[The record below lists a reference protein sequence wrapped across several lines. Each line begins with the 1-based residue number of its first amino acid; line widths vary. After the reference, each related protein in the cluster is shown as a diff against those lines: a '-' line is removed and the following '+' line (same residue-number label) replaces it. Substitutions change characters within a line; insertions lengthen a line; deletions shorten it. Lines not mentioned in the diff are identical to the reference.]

1 MVTEQHFRFVS
12 RIYDL
17 PLQPDQWPD
26 VLDEFA
32 PFMNATASAVVAHDP
47 IYAEHRIDIVSS
59 YHLGIGASLVAEFN
73 ERFGGAEKEGYAKM
87 ALSPQRAFVS
97 DMEAMGI
104 TSVEEHGALPAI
116 QFGVE
121 KFNLRHR
128 AASCLNLQRVWT
140 DIIAVQYDGDRGPI
154 TEEEKK
160 IGSLFLDHFAKSV
173 ELGRSFGVL
182 KSRFDSV
189 FSALDRFHIGIF
201 VLSPN
206 GAVAVKNREAARLI
220 DQGDGLALSNNG
232 RLQPSVDDNQRG
244 ALKEAVDKAI
254 NTAMGGQNT
263 AETRMVLTRRSGK
276 TPYLLE
282 VTPIRD
288 QNELES
294 DFHGALVFVID
305 PDNTDFVS
313 TEGMQALYG
322 LTGAEAE
329 ICKLLAQGLETD
341 DIADSR
347 NITRETVR
355 HYVKQTLQKAGVNNR
370 AQLVRLALTVNL
382 PIEPATAKE
391 GSAS

>member
-1 MVTEQHFRFVS
+1 MFRVSVSSSLLEGYDETET
-12 RIYDL
+12 L
-17 PLQPDQWPD
+17 PYSIPQICSTSAD
-26 VLDEFA
+26 VRH
-32 PFMNATASAVVAHDP
+32 SAVVAHDP
-47 IYAEHRIDIVSS
+47 IYAEHRIDIISS

-173 ELGRSFGVL
+173 ELGRSLGVL

-206 GAVAVKNREAARLI
+206 GSVVVKNREAARLAYYPAPI
-220 DQGDGLALSNNG
+220 HH
-232 RLQPSVDDNQRG
+232 
-244 ALKEAVDKAI
+244 
-254 NTAMGGQNT
+254 
-263 AETRMVLTRRSGK
+263 RMELYCRK
-276 TPYLLE
+276 
-282 VTPIRD
+282 RD
-288 QNELES
+288 
-294 DFHGALVFVID
+294 
-305 PDNTDFVS
+305 
-313 TEGMQALYG
+313 
-322 LTGAEAE
+322 
-329 ICKLLAQGLETD
+329 
-341 DIADSR
+341 
-347 NITRETVR
+347 
-355 HYVKQTLQKAGVNNR
+355 
-370 AQLVRLALTVNL
+370 
-382 PIEPATAKE
+382 
-391 GSAS
+391 